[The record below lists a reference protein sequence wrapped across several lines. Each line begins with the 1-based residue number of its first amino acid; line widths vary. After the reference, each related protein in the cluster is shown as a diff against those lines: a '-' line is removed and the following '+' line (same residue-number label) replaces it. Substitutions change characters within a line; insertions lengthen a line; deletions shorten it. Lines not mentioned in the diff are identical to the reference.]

1 MAEIKITWAS
11 NCFNCGHPEAKVF
24 STANIGVFHD
34 GDAVECCNC
43 GHKGEMSA
51 NGEDTDIYW
60 YEDEDPLPS
69 SVVKS
74 LKEVS

>member
-1 MAEIKITWAS
+1 MTEIIITCAS

-43 GHKGEMSA
+43 GHKDEMSA
-51 NGEDTDIYW
+51 NGEDKDIYW
-60 YEDEDPLPS
+60 YEDEDPFPRS
-69 SVVKS
+69 AVKS